1 MIIATDVQVICNT
14 FYACNTNF
22 IGHTTKAQALAADKD
37 KWKCLPSCANT
48 NDDVDMEI
56 QEGDGPS
63 GLMEN
68 KVPDDEMVNQT
79 IARSEEEFELFQR
92 MDMERRSAEADLGA
106 ARKPRLIEETELP
119 DFLIQDPEEI
129 EQEEKEEEIRE
140 AQRQEEM
147 GRGNRS
153 RKEVTYQEQLSERD
167 WLKAI
172 GAEDEGSSDDNKYA
186 ELDDT
191 PSKNKKKKK
200 RREHEEEEPVKK
212 RKKGN
217 KRLCKK
223 MKKLIEVVMQYEDSD
238 GRVLSE
244 PFYKLPSRKELPDYY
259 EVRLLAYSFPIQVLF
274 QHLSMTANNSF
285 PLQIIKKPVD
295 IAKIQQRI
303 DDEKYEDMSALQKV
317 FSSTFFDGVE
327 HGSNLFPAFFR
338 TLCSCVQTPNN
349 TMRTAL

>member
-1 MIIATDVQVICNT
+1 M
-14 FYACNTNF
+14 
-22 IGHTTKAQALAADKD
+22 G
-37 KWKCLPSCANT
+37 
-48 NDDVDMEI
+48 
-56 QEGDGPS
+56 
-63 GLMEN
+63 
-68 KVPDDEMVNQT
+68 
-79 IARSEEEFELFQR
+79 
-92 MDMERRSAEADLGA
+92 
-106 ARKPRLIEETELP
+106 
-119 DFLIQDPEEI
+119 
-129 EQEEKEEEIRE
+129 EEKAEEIRE

-200 RREHEEEEPVKK
+200 RRDYEEEEPVKK

-217 KRLCKK
+217 KGLCKK

-244 PFYKLPSRKELPDYY
+244 PFWKLPSKKVLPDYY
-259 EVRLLAYSFPIQVLF
+259 E
-274 QHLSMTANNSF
+274 
-285 PLQIIKKPVD
+285 IIRKPVY

-303 DDEKYEDMSALQKV
+303 DDDKYDDMAALQRDFMLLCENTQKYNEDGSLIFEDSIVLQSV
-317 FSSTFFDGVE
+317 FTNARERLEQEPDEPEDEEDVPEPMEQDDEPRMSMSST
-327 HGSNLFPAFFR
+327 S
-338 TLCSCVQTPNN
+338 S
-349 TMRTAL
+349 